1 VDKRTIF
8 LIGLNFS
15 SKTRRLEEWEIGQK
29 VVKENGQKG
38 GQRKSP
44 KGGHRGGHRT
54 EEVFEL
60 IKANPS
66 ITREQLSEILHIVPS
81 AVQKHVNKLK
91 IDRIRRIK
99 GKQKGHWEII
109 DKD

>member
-1 VDKRTIF
+1 M
-8 LIGLNFS
+8 
-15 SKTRRLEEWEIGQK
+15 TRRLEEWKIGQK
-29 VVKENGQKG
+29 VVKEIGQKG

-44 KGGHRGGHRT
+44 KGGHRGGQRT

-81 AVQKHVNKLK
+81 AVQKHINKLK

>member
-1 VDKRTIF
+1 MNIKDPPSGRVANR
-8 LIGLNFS
+8 S
-15 SKTRRLEEWEIGQK
+15 
-29 VVKENGQKG
+29 KG

-44 KGGHRGGHRT
+44 KGGHRGDQRT

-60 IKANPS
+60 IKVNPS

-81 AVQKHVNKLK
+81 AVQKHINKLK

-109 DKD
+109 DKEEK

>member
-1 VDKRTIF
+1 M
-8 LIGLNFS
+8 
-15 SKTRRLEEWEIGQK
+15 
-29 VVKENGQKG
+29 ENRSEKSVRGIGQKG

-44 KGGHRGGHRT
+44 KGGHRGGQRT

-81 AVQKHVNKLK
+81 AVQKHINKLK

-109 DKD
+109 EK

>member
-1 VDKRTIF
+1 MENRSEKSVR
-8 LIGLNFS
+8 G
-15 SKTRRLEEWEIGQK
+15 IGQK

-38 GQRKSP
+38 GQR
-44 KGGHRGGHRT
+44 GGQRT

-81 AVQKHVNKLK
+81 AVQKHINKLK

-109 DKD
+109 E

>member
-1 VDKRTIF
+1 MANR
-8 LIGLNFS
+8 S
-15 SKTRRLEEWEIGQK
+15 
-29 VVKENGQKG
+29 KG

-44 KGGHRGGHRT
+44 KGGHRGGQRT
-54 EEVFEL
+54 EEVFVL

-66 ITREQLSEILHIVPS
+66 ITREQLSEILHIMPS
-81 AVQKHVNKLK
+81 AVQKHINKLK